1 MSEKEREKR
10 LAQAEAVRYALTAS
24 YQLEREL
31 LEGAEIL
38 IPNALIAK
46 NGKLYVR
53 YDPYAIS
60 HGISSLMIP
69 KVPWKEVSVS
79 PISQLE
85 KDKDMLPGY
94 PSRVPGT
101 TFLEYYQPHKIST
114 VDFNGRKLTI
124 LWGYRA
130 GPPCKD
136 WGIVGI
142 YEG

>member
-60 HGISSLMIP
+60 HGISSLMVP
-69 KVPWKEVSVS
+69 KLPWREISIS
-79 PISQLE
+79 PSSQLE
-85 KDKDMLPGY
+85 KDKSMLPGY
-94 PSRVPGT
+94 STKVPGT
-101 TFLEYYQPHKIST
+101 TFLEYYQPHQVQTIE
-114 VDFNGRKLTI
+114 FRGRKLTI
-124 LWGYRA
+124 LWGYRI
-130 GPPCKD
+130 GPPPRD